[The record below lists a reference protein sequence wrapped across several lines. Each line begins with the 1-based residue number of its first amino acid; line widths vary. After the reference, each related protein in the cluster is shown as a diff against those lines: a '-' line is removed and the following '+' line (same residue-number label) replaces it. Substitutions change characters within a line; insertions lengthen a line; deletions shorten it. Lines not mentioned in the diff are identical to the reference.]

1 MIIDEE
7 HHLFKPVTA
16 EFDDSNSH
24 YYALEKLPKNYDYH
38 YKVWKAVYNTVTLP
52 SFKIVCNDEYK

>member
-24 YYALEKLPKNYDYH
+24 YYALEKLPKIYNDYH
-38 YKVWKAVYNTVTLP
+38 YKV
-52 SFKIVCNDEYK
+52 